1 MNDPLRKRLSYVGGL
16 CLIGIDQKKNK
27 KKQQHKKTYISTKI
41 GSNWKSSLFD
51 LNIMV

>member
-16 CLIGIDQKKNK
+16 CLIGINQKKK
-27 KKQQHKKTYISTKI
+27 KHKKTYISTKI